1 MNRRIPLT
9 TGAAAAGLFAAAF
22 LPMAV
27 AFADDH
33 YSIVSDDNTPVITSE
48 TGLVPFYQ
56 EVVGTDTF
64 DANQGNPFTTF
75 GEFTGQFETV
85 TTNTGFVNELILDTG
100 GQTGGLTV
108 PTGSVFDF
116 TNFGGGFSNEY
127 ADIAGTMGSPNTIT
141 DIFTTPFGDFN
152 IPTTFDAIAVLVDT
166 PAGFVIP

>member
-1 MNRRIPLT
+1 MTRISLT
-9 TGAAAAGLFAAAF
+9 IGAAAAGLLAAAF

-33 YSIVSDDNTPVITSE
+33 YSIVSNDDTPVITSE
-48 TGLVPFYQ
+48 TGWAPFFQ
-56 EVVGTDTF
+56 EVKGTDVF
-64 DANQGNPFTTF
+64 AANQGNPFHPL
-75 GEFTGQFETV
+75 GEFNGQFDTV

-100 GQTGGLTV
+100 GQAGGLSV

-141 DIFTTPFGDFN
+141 DILTTPFGDFN